1 LALCRADA
9 ENEMRQGN
17 PENRIK
23 YNLIKKGQV
32 LNYKCYFPIP
42 DPLHLPP
49 KTSGRFLQKAN
60 YDHRFVRRSRCYCQP
75 GGEVHVSADAVAA
88 SVSRPCR
95 ASPPVV
101 DSIERTTR
109 SAVQRTADVAVD
121 KEKRFMRMSIPITI

>member
-1 LALCRADA
+1 
-9 ENEMRQGN
+9 MRQGN

-42 DPLHLPP
+42 APY
-49 KTSGRFLQKAN
+49 TFLQKPAGDS
-60 YDHRFVRRSRCYCQP
+60 YRRLIMIIASSVDHGATVRQ

-101 DSIERTTR
+101 GSVERTTR

>member
-42 DPLHLPP
+42 DPYN
-49 KTSGRFLQKAN
+49 FLQKPAGDS
-60 YDHRFVRRSRCYCQP
+60 YRRLIMIIASSVDHGATVSQGVKSTLALTLSQP
-75 GGEVHVSADAVAA
+75 VFPVPAAHPHQLLIASNAPPAV
-88 SVSRPCR
+88 PCR
-95 ASPPVV
+95 EPL
-101 DSIERTTR
+101 
-109 SAVQRTADVAVD
+109 
-121 KEKRFMRMSIPITI
+121 MLL